1 METERSFDAIDSKTG
16 NYFYI
21 LKAVSYK
28 KCWNYHGDAGTHY
41 IAIYN
46 YHGDTGHII

>member
-28 KCWNYHGDAGTHY
+28 KC
-41 IAIYN
+41 
-46 YHGDTGHII
+46 